1 MALPRKIFLFFS
13 FLLCLVSCSK
23 RNYNVDA
30 ETLLQ
35 QPEDERSRFGFLK
48 KKDETLALADT
59 ARPALAITV
68 DTAAQDKQQQNKK
81 RKIKKSK
88 KEFLGYRIK
97 RGFARTGSSKTGI
110 TEIFY
115 YLPTYAEPNPYAP
128 AKYYYSTKR
137 RKVLKG
143 STIDP
148 REARI
153 LHGPYKKMKGRQII
167 EEGFY
172 YVGTRHLRWETYRQ
186 NANEENILISK
197 VHYEKGYPRDAI
209 INYYDAA
216 KTKVKEVIPY
226 AEGKLNGDYVMFRPD
241 GLLAWEGQYEEG
253 RKVGVWIEYWPF
265 RNRKRYEYQYPETAE
280 DEPFEPFLLR
290 EYNRNSNLIYEKGKL
305 DKRTAAQK

>member
-1 MALPRKIFLFFS
+1 MALIRKIFLFSFS
-13 FLLCLVSCSK
+13 LLWLVSCSK

-30 ETLLQ
+30 ETLIN
-35 QPEDERSRFGFLK
+35 QPETEKGGLGFLRK
-48 KKDETLALADT
+48 KGEPVAMADT
-59 ARPALAITV
+59 ARPALALTV
-68 DTAAQDKQQQNKK
+68 DTAAQDQQQKNKK
-81 RKIKKSK
+81 RKVKKTK

-97 RGFARTGSSKTGI
+97 RGFTKTGSSKNAVI
-110 TEIFY
+110 EIFY
-115 YLPTYAEPNPYAP
+115 YLPTYQEPNPYAP

-137 RKVLKG
+137 RKIMKG

-148 REARI
+148 KEARI
-153 LHGPYKKMKGRQII
+153 LHGPYKMMKGRVVI

-172 YVGTRHLRWETYRQ
+172 YVGTRHLRWEKYRQ
-186 NANEENILISK
+186 NNNDENILISK
-197 VHYEKGYPRDAI
+197 VHYEKGFPRDAI

-280 DEPFEPFLLR
+280 DEPFEPVLIR

-305 DKRTAAQK
+305 DKRAAAQK